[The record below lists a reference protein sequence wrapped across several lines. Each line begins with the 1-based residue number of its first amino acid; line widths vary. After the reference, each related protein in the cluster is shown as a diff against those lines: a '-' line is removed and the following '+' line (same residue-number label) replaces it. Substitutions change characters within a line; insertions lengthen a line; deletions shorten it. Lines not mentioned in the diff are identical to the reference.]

1 MLHEQDVEQIERLYL
16 SPLFARYGEKSAIVA
31 HQLEPDGR
39 APEVAYQLIH
49 DEVDARRQ
57 CAAEPGDLRVDLH
70 GSHGRQVVR

>member
-49 DEVDARRQ
+49 DELMLDGNARQNLATFVSTFMRI
-57 CAAEPGDLRVDLH
+57 
-70 GSHGRQVVR
+70 HGRQVVR